1 MMLKLNENSTITLQ
15 LKMATSLPVFFFF
28 FFFLMDKKKCV
39 CVCVCVWQKKSTP
52 ENGGHIQWAQRDKTI
67 QEKQKTTFSSTN
79 SIKDIEPSF
88 M

>member
-1 MMLKLNENSTITLQ
+1 MKIQQLLCSLKWQHPCLYFFIFLFFSDGQE
-15 LKMATSLPVFFFF
+15 KM
-28 FFFLMDKKKCV
+28 CV
-39 CVCVCVWQKKSTP
+39 CACVNIWQKKSTP